1 MSHSAPLSEPSINI
15 STSLTWGAE
24 RYRYPTNLPKV
35 AATGGP
41 RCLGMPA
48 LPFNTNP
55 PQLIT
60 DIGANPVGYGNPQ
73 LLLNFDVLK
82 AAAVRADRR
91 PTTQPRSDRTTGMR
105 TRATLIKF
113 GTFAVVM
120 AMLTAFLFFIF
131 GQYRTGSTTGYSA
144 VFTDVSRLK
153 PGQSVRVAGIRVG
166 TVDSVSLQP
175 DKKVVVKFDADR
187 NVVLTEGTRAAVRY
201 LNLVGD
207 RYLDLVDGPG
217 STKLLP
223 AGGQIPVN
231 RTAPALD
238 LDLLLGG
245 LKPVTQGLNARDVNA
260 LTSGL
265 LQVFQGQGGTL
276 ESLFTK
282 TTSFSNALA
291 DNDQTV
297 QQLIDNLNI
306 VVGTISKDGNQFSG
320 AIDRLEQLVSGLSD
334 DRNTIGSAI
343 DALDKG
349 TASLA
354 DLLASARPPLSG
366 TIAQLNRLAPILDGD
381 RDRLDAAIAK
391 APKNYRKLVRLG
403 VNGATIPYYLCEFGL
418 RGTDL
423 SGQDGALQYL

>member
-1 MSHSAPLSEPSINI
+1 
-15 STSLTWGAE
+15 
-24 RYRYPTNLPKV
+24 
-35 AATGGP
+35 
-41 RCLGMPA
+41 
-48 LPFNTNP
+48 
-55 PQLIT
+55 
-60 DIGANPVGYGNPQ
+60 
-73 LLLNFDVLK
+73 
-82 AAAVRADRR
+82 
-91 PTTQPRSDRTTGMR
+91 MR
-105 TRATLIKF
+105 TRATLVKF
-113 GTFAVVM
+113 GIFAVVM
-120 AMLTAFLFFIF
+120 AILTAFLFFIF

-144 VFTDVSRLK
+144 VFADVSRLK
-153 PGQSVRVAGIRVG
+153 AGQSVRVAGIRVG
-166 TVDSVSLQP
+166 TVNSVSLRP

-187 NVVLTEGTRAAVRY
+187 NIVLTEGTRAAVRY

-207 RYLDLVDGPG
+207 RYLELIDGPG
-217 STKLLP
+217 STRHLP
-223 AGGQIPVN
+223 AGGQIPVD

-297 QQLIDNLNI
+297 QQLIDNLNT
-306 VVGTISKDGNQFSG
+306 VVAYIDKEGGNFSG
-320 AIDRLEQLVSGLSD
+320 AIDRLERLISGLSN
-334 DRNTIGSAI
+334 DRDTIGSAI

-354 DLLASARPPLSG
+354 DLLAEARPPLSG
-366 TIAQLNRLAPILDGD
+366 TIDQLSRLAPILEGD
-381 RDRLDAAIAK
+381 KDRIDAAIAK
-391 APKNYRKLVRLG
+391 APHNYRKLVRLG
-403 VNGATIPYYLCEFGL
+403 VNGATIPYYLCQFGL

-423 SGQDGALQYL
+423 QGKTVRANIFRSEAGRCTEP